1 MTYEK
6 EYFQNKIS
14 DGMVL
19 ILEGLGEDLNR
30 QGLLRTP
37 MRFAKA
43 CEEWFDGY
51 NYSEDAVKLMLTR
64 QFDESEKYD
73 ELIIEKDIEFMS
85 HCEHHFAPF
94 FGKVHI
100 GYLPKNGRVVGLSK
114 LARVVNIY
122 SRRLQLQERMTQQI
136 AEALWKYIDI
146 EGCIVVSANVHH
158 VCMSTRGVKNHS
170 ANCTMSAVRGVFK
183 EQKHP
188 IRMEFYAALK
198 L

>member
-1 MTYEK
+1 MSYEK
-6 EYFQNKIS
+6 TSKYDIVE
-14 DGMVL
+14 GMFL
-19 ILEGLGEDLNR
+19 ILKGLGEDINR
-30 QGLLRTP
+30 EGLIGTP
-37 MRFAKA
+37 QRFQHA

-51 NYSEDAVKLMLTR
+51 NHSEKAIEVMLKK
-64 QFDESEKYD
+64 QFDDSEKYD
-73 ELIIEKDIEFMS
+73 ELIIEKDIEFVS

-100 GYLPKNGRVVGLSK
+100 GYLPKDGKVVGLSK
-114 LARVVNIY
+114 LARVVQIY
-122 SRRLQLQERMTQQI
+122 SRRLQIQERMTQQI
-136 AEALWKYIDI
+136 AEALWKYMDI

-183 EQKHP
+183 EQGHP